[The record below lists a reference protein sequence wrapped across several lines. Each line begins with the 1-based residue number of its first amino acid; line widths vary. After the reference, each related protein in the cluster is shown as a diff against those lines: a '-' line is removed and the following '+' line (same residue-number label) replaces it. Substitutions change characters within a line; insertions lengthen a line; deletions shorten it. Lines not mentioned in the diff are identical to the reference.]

1 MSDYDARL
9 VGLYDQ
15 DNPDGPDHDF
25 YRSLADEHGAR
36 SVLDVGCGTGLLTT
50 TFARAGRHVVGLDPS
65 ETMLDFAR
73 RRPGGQRI
81 DWILGDTRALPPG
94 RFNLA
99 VLTGNVAQHILDPE
113 WQSTLRDLHQQL
125 GGGGVLAFDS
135 RNPRTRAWEIWASQ
149 KPSFRDTQHGALV
162 EWACAALSVPVAYF
176 LGGLTLWHLLLVAA
190 VVSVSDVFFTTAQS
204 AAIPLLL
211 KGDKLSHG
219 YAKIQSMQSGIAIA
233 TPGVVGLIARAVA
246 APAVLVIA
254 GTAYLASAVVTSR
267 LPLAVSSHPE
277 RPGKFWVE
285 ARAGLGFVWRH
296 PLIRP
301 LMISV
306 ALVNAA
312 GMAGAAAKV
321 VYALEVLDI
330 PVDQFVGIGSV
341 SALGGLAASLS
352 ATRITCALGIGKTK
366 ITASLASAGFVLLLP
381 AAPLLGLSPVA
392 WVGISGFGWSYFVVV
407 SGLAG
412 AGIIP
417 RLASHSLMGRVM
429 ATYRLVTLGV
439 MPVASLAGGALATY
453 LGVTA
458 ALWVWA
464 LVTVAAAVPIVL
476 SPLRSW
482 TEFPVELDV
491 HAREGE
497 VGSSAP
503 AQ

>member
-1 MSDYDARL
+1 MPLHNFQRNKHTGYPSPRPVNSGPQEGTPRPSSFRL
-9 VGLYDQ
+9 LFVASIG
-15 DNPDGPDHDF
+15 DGIGDDVL
-25 YRSLADEHGAR
+25 RSMLPLIAVAATGASAFQTSVVNALGMAAFLLLGVPAGVLVDR
-36 SVLDVGCGTGLLTT
+36 WPRKSVL
-50 TFARAGRHVVGLDPS
+50 
-65 ETMLDFAR
+65 
-73 RRPGGQRI
+73 
-81 DWILGDTRALPPG
+81 
-94 RFNLA
+94 
-99 VLTGNVAQHILDPE
+99 VLSNIV
-113 WQSTLRDLHQQL
+113 R
-125 GGGGVLAFDS
+125 
-135 RNPRTRAWEIWASQ
+135 
-149 KPSFRDTQHGALV
+149 
-162 EWACAALSVPVAYF
+162 ACAALSVPIACF

-211 KGDKLSHG
+211 KGDELSRG

-233 TPGVVGLIARAVA
+233 TPGVVGLVARAVA
-246 APAVLVIA
+246 APAVLVVA
-254 GTAYLASAVVTSR
+254 ATAYLASAFVTSR
-267 LPLAVSSHPE
+267 LPLAVSSHPA

-285 ARAGLGFVWRH
+285 ARAGLGFTWCH

-352 ATRITCALGIGKTK
+352 TTRITGALGIGKTK
-366 ITASLASAGFVLLLP
+366 ITASLASACFVLLLP
-381 AAPLLGLSPVA
+381 VAPLLGLSPVV
-392 WVGISGFGWSYFVVV
+392 WVGISGLGWSYFVVV

-417 RLASHSLMGRVM
+417 RLASHRLMGRVM

-439 MPVASLAGGALATY
+439 MPVAGLAGGALATY

-464 LVTVAAAVPIVL
+464 LLAVAAAFPIVF

-482 TEFPVELDV
+482 MDFPVELDV
-491 HAREGE
+491 HTREGE
-497 VGSSAP
+497 VRSSAP

>member
-1 MSDYDARL
+1 MPLHISQRTKRTGYFRRL
-9 VGLYDQ
+9 FVASIG
-15 DNPDGPDHDF
+15 DGIGDDVL
-25 YRSLADEHGAR
+25 RSMLPLIAVAATGASAFQTSVVNALGMAAFLLLGVPAGVLVDR
-36 SVLDVGCGTGLLTT
+36 WPRKSVL
-50 TFARAGRHVVGLDPS
+50 
-65 ETMLDFAR
+65 
-73 RRPGGQRI
+73 
-81 DWILGDTRALPPG
+81 
-94 RFNLA
+94 
-99 VLTGNVAQHILDPE
+99 VLSNIV
-113 WQSTLRDLHQQL
+113 R
-125 GGGGVLAFDS
+125 
-135 RNPRTRAWEIWASQ
+135 
-149 KPSFRDTQHGALV
+149 
-162 EWACAALSVPVAYF
+162 ACAVLSVPIAYF

-211 KGDKLSHG
+211 KGDELGRG

-277 RPGKFWVE
+277 TPGKFWVE
-285 ARAGLGFVWRH
+285 ARTGLGFTWRH

-306 ALVNAA
+306 ALVDAA

-352 ATRITCALGIGKTK
+352 TMRITGALGIGKTK
-366 ITASLASAGFVLLLP
+366 ITASLASAGFVPLLP
-381 AAPLLGLSPVA
+381 AAPQLGLSPVA

-417 RLASHSLMGRVM
+417 RLASRRLMGRVM

-439 MPVASLAGGALATY
+439 MPVAGLAGGALATC

-464 LVTVAAAVPIVL
+464 LLAVAAAVPIVL

-482 TEFPVELDV
+482 TDFPVELDV

-497 VGSSAP
+497 VRSSAP